1 MSYQTLL
8 IEKSDGVGILTLNRP
23 QKKNAMNPQL
33 HEDMT
38 AALEEL
44 RYDDAV
50 RVLII
55 TGAGDTFC
63 AGMDLK
69 EVFYELQ
76 DQPARYDRII
86 RLATEWRGRTL
97 RYYPKPTIAM
107 VNGYCFGGAFSI
119 VEGCDLATA
128 ADSATFGLSEIN
140 FKGFPGGS
148 VSKTLA
154 NLFRPRDALFYGM
167 TGRRFDGKT
176 AADIGF
182 VNLAFPAAQLREETL
197 KIAREIAG
205 KDPSALRTTKE
216 AYRFSLEMTWE
227 ASMNFTNA
235 KEEEL
240 QHRQR
245 VGWKQEAVSEG
256 SCPGRSAARS
266 GALQTRDTDSHSA
279 GAACGRRRTR
289 SCSRRRSQING
300 PVTSNPIIATE
311 AIRLS
316 KADHVPAKLP
326 SCQSRGQLR
335 GTAVMPSGVTA

>member
-1 MSYQTLL
+1 MNMSYQTLL
-8 IEKSDGVGILTLNRP
+8 IEKAEGVALLIFNRP
-23 QKKNAMNPQL
+23 EKKNAMNPQL

-44 RYDDAV
+44 RYDDEAH
-50 RVLII
+50 VLVI

-69 EVFYELQ
+69 EVFHGLK

-97 RYYPKPTIAM
+97 RHFPKPTIAM

-119 VEGCDLATA
+119 VEGCDLAVA
-128 ADSATFGLSEIN
+128 AEEATFGLSEIN

-148 VSKTLA
+148 VSKSLA
-154 NLFRPRDALFYGM
+154 NLLRPRDALLYAM
-167 TGRRFDGKT
+167 TGRRFNGKV

-182 VNLAFPAAQLREETL
+182 VNFAVPAAQLREETL
-197 KIAREIAG
+197 KLAREIAA

-227 ASMNFTNA
+227 ASMNFTMA

-245 VGWKQEAVSEG
+245 IGWKEEG
-256 SCPGRSAARS
+256 VGDFVKGKFKPGLEGHESI
-266 GALQTRDTDSHSA
+266 
-279 GAACGRRRTR
+279 GR
-289 SCSRRRSQING
+289 
-300 PVTSNPIIATE
+300 
-311 AIRLS
+311 
-316 KADHVPAKLP
+316 K
-326 SCQSRGQLR
+326 
-335 GTAVMPSGVTA
+335 